1 MKDYKPDKEADIF
14 EARNG
19 HETVSMMEHLLISEQ
34 SRHRS
39 ALADLAIELAARS
52 AGFYHSLPEGL
63 ASALADLVRSMNC
76 YYSNLL
82 EGHNTHPV
90 DIEKALRND
99 YSADSKKR
107 DLQLEARAHI
117 EVQLWIDKGGLS
129 GKETSN
135 EGVCELHRRFCE
147 HLPEELQW
155 VKDPSTGK
163 KIKITPGEL
172 RKRDVQVGGHIAISP
187 AVVPKF
193 MKRFSDA
200 YGRLGISE
208 TIIASAAA
216 HHRLVWIHPFL
227 DGNGRVARL
236 MSHAMLLK
244 TLDTGGIWSISRG
257 LARNEAEYK
266 KHLSACDLTRRNDL
280 DGRGNLSEEALAAFT
295 KFFLEAC
302 LDQVNFMEQL
312 IKPDQLRTRILL
324 WADEEIALGNL
335 PRPTKS
341 ILEPILYRGVL
352 PRSEVAGILGA
363 STRHARRV
371 TEALSEFGII
381 KSDTSRAPWRLVF
394 PASLASRWMPGL
406 FPEQLG

>member
-1 MKDYKPDKEADIF
+1 MKDTKTDKEADII
-14 EARNG
+14 EVKDG
-19 HETVSMMEHLLISEQ
+19 HETVSMMEPLLISEQ
-34 SRHRS
+34 SRHRPV
-39 ALADLAIELAARS
+39 LADLAVELAARS

-63 ASALADLVRSMNC
+63 ATALADLVRSMNC
-76 YYSNLL
+76 YYSNLI
-82 EGHNTHPV
+82 EGHSTHPV

-99 YSADSKKR
+99 YSTDSKKR
-107 DLQLEARAHI
+107 NLQLEARAHI

-129 GKETSN
+129 GN
-135 EGVCELHRRFCE
+135 EASTEGICALHQRFCE

-155 VKDPSTGK
+155 VKDPRTGK

-172 RKRDVQVGGHIAISP
+172 RKRDVQVGEHIAISP
-187 AVVPKF
+187 AVVPEF
-193 MKRFSDA
+193 MKRFSNV

-216 HHRLVWIHPFL
+216 HHRLLWIHPFL

-236 MSHAMLLK
+236 MSHAMFLK
-244 TLDTGGIWSISRG
+244 TLDTGSIWSISRG

-295 KFFLEAC
+295 KFFLEVC
-302 LDQVNFMEQL
+302 LDQVDFMEQL

-324 WADEEIALGNL
+324 WVDEEIALGKL
-335 PRPTKS
+335 PKPTKS
-341 ILEPILYRGVL
+341 ILEPILYRGML

-381 KSDTSRAPWRLVF
+381 KSDTSRAPWKLVF

-406 FPEQLG
+406 FPEQTS

>member
-1 MKDYKPDKEADIF
+1 MKDSKPDKETDIF
-14 EARNG
+14 EVRDG
-19 HETVSMMEHLLISEQ
+19 HETVSMMEPLLISEQ
-34 SRHRS
+34 SRHRP
-39 ALADLAIELAARS
+39 ALADLAVELAARS
-52 AGFYHSLPEGL
+52 AGFYHRLPEGL

-76 YYSNLL
+76 YYSNLI

-99 YSADSKKR
+99 YSTDSKKR

-129 GKETSN
+129 GNETSV
-135 EGVCELHRRFCE
+135 EGICELHRRFCE

-155 VKDPSTGK
+155 AKDPATGK

-187 AVVPKF
+187 AVVAEF
-193 MKRFSDA
+193 MKHFSNT
-200 YGRLGISE
+200 YGRLGLSE

-280 DGRGNLSEEALAAFT
+280 DGRGNLSEEALADFT

-324 WADEEIALGNL
+324 WADEEIAFGKL
-335 PRPTKS
+335 PKPTKS

-381 KSDTSRAPWRLVF
+381 KSDTSRAPWKLVF

-406 FPEQLG
+406 FPEQSS

>member
-1 MKDYKPDKEADIF
+1 MKDSKPDKEADMF
-14 EARNG
+14 EVRNG
-19 HETVSMMEHLLISEQ
+19 HETVSIMEPLLISEQ
-34 SRHRS
+34 SRHRP
-39 ALADLAIELAARS
+39 ALADLAVELAARS

-76 YYSNLL
+76 YYSNLI

-99 YSADSKKR
+99 YSTDSKKR

-129 GKETSN
+129 GNETSV
-135 EGVCELHRRFCE
+135 EGICELHRRFCE

-155 VKDPSTGK
+155 VKDTATGK
-163 KIKITPGEL
+163 TIKITPGEL

-187 AVVPKF
+187 AVVAEF

-200 YGRLGISE
+200 YGSLGLSE

-266 KHLSACDLTRRNDL
+266 QHLSACDLTRRNDL

-312 IKPDQLRTRILL
+312 IKPDRLRTRILL
-324 WADEEIALGNL
+324 WADEEIALGKL
-335 PRPTKS
+335 PKPTKN

-381 KSDTSRAPWRLVF
+381 KSDTSRAPWKLVF

-406 FPEQLG
+406 FPEQSN